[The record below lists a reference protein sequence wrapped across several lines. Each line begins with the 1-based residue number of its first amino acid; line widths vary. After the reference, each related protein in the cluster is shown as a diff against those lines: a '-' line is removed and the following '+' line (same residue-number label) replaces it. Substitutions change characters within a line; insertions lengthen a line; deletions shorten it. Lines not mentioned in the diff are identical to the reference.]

1 MIADLSFDSRMSGL
15 KMSEICLVNAV
26 SSGRVKVFVKVVF
39 VPDSAFSGSMAAY
52 CPDWTAANICVI
64 DEQFRAG
71 CPLKAERNLIV
82 AFAYSPPPVSVQNGM
97 LAICGS

>member
-1 MIADLSFDSRMSGL
+1 MSGL
-15 KMSEICLVNAV
+15 KISEICLVNAA
-26 SSGRVKVFVKVVF
+26 SSGSVKVFVRALF

-82 AFAYSPPPVSVQNGM
+82 AFAYSPSPVRVQNGVF
-97 LAICGS
+97 AIAGS